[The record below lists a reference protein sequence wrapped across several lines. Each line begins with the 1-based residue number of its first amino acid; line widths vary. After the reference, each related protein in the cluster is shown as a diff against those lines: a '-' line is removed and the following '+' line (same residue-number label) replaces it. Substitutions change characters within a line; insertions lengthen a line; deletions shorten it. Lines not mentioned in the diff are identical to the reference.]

1 MILNLIQVIDNF
13 KFPLL
18 TQNSLMVN
26 NVFFMIIV
34 WYVVLIVL
42 AGVLRAKYPENSREN
57 FFVAGRKMN
66 TFFVSSSLISTII
79 GGSST
84 IGLAG
89 LAFQMGLV
97 GAWWLLVGSVGLL
110 ILGLFFAKK
119 VRSFGVF
126 TLPELMEKQY
136 DRKTGIAASILI
148 VIAWI
153 GIVAAQIVAAGK
165 VLSLIGFNAETWMIL
180 FTLTFIIYAII
191 GGQNSI
197 IRTDTIQA
205 MILILGIF
213 ITLFTITLIN
223 RADFSLLPQEHFY
236 FPINESFGIKDLF
249 TFLIIVG
256 STYVVG
262 PDIYTRLFCAKD
274 EKTARNSALVTS
286 VIIIPI
292 AISIAIIGMSA
303 RINSPVSSPEQ
314 AFPFIIMNL
323 LPIWLAGFVI
333 AGLTAA
339 FMSSADTC
347 ILSQSIILTEDLLK
361 KALKRKIDERTSINL
376 TRLNIF
382 IMGSISLLLAISIK
396 GVISSLLFAY
406 TIFTCGLVVPLI
418 AGFYK
423 ERLGVNSSGA
433 IASLIGG
440 GSIGLLGRLPGIDV
454 PYKADLG
461 LIGFFTSIILLF
473 FVSRLITK
481 FRNSTIQSSG

>member
-1 MILNLIQVIDNF
+1 
-13 KFPLL
+13 
-18 TQNSLMVN
+18 MVN
-26 NVFFMIIV
+26 NAFFMIIV
-34 WYVVLIVL
+34 GYVILILL
-42 AGVLRAKYPENSREN
+42 AGVLKTKYSGKSREN

-66 TFFVSSSLISTII
+66 TFFVSGSLVSTII

-97 GAWWLLVGSVGLL
+97 GAWWLLVGSIGL
-110 ILGLFFAKK
+110 ITLGLFFAKK

-126 TLPELMEKQY
+126 TLPELIEKQY
-136 DRKTGIAASILI
+136 DRRTGIAASFLI

-165 VLSLIGFNAETWMIL
+165 VLSLIGFSTETWMVL
-180 FTLTFIIYAII
+180 FTLTFIIYATI

-205 MILILGIF
+205 VILITGIFLTLSMILLVKG
-213 ITLFTITLIN
+213 L
-223 RADFSLLPQEHFY
+223 DFSLLPEDSLHF
-236 FPINESFGIKDLF
+236 PVNASFGIKNLF
-249 TFLIIVG
+249 TFLIIIG

-262 PDIYTRLFCAKD
+262 PDIYSRLFCAKD
-274 EKTARNSALVTS
+274 ERTARNSALITG

-292 AISIAIIGMSA
+292 AFSIAIIGMSA
-303 RINSPVSSPEQ
+303 RIDSPVSSPEQ

-323 LPIWLAGFVI
+323 LPIWVAGFVM

-347 ILSQSIILTEDLLK
+347 VLSQSIILTEDIIK
-361 KALKRKIDERTSINL
+361 KTIKKKIDDKTSIAL
-376 TRLNIF
+376 TRVNIF
-382 IMGSISLLLAISIK
+382 IMGSIALLLAVSIK

-406 TIFTCGLVVPLI
+406 TVFTCGLVVPLI

-423 ERLGVNSSGA
+423 DRLRVNSPGA

-440 GSIGLLGRLPGIDV
+440 GGIGLAGRLPGLEI
-454 PYKADLG
+454 PYKEDLG

-473 FVSRLITK
+473 LVSYLKRRI
-481 FRNSTIQSSG
+481 FS